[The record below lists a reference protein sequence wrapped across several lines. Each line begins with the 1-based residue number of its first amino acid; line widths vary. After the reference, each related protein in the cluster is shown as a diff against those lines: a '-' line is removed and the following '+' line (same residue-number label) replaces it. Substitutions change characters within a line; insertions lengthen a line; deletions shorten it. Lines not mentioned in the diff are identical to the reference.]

1 MNSHF
6 LAMAMLLNG
15 FQMKYLS
22 SSRFCLTRQ
31 TRFPFPVREIL

>member
-6 LAMAMLLNG
+6 LAMVTLFNG

-22 SSRFCLTRQ
+22 SSRFCLTREVG
-31 TRFPFPVREIL
+31 FPFPVKEVP